1 MRMLL
6 TDPEGGTPMAE
17 TDRTNLRDKVRTA
30 YSVAADRPQEK
41 NAFPVG
47 RAFAESLG
55 YPADLLDQLPTV
67 ASDAFAGVSNVS
79 IFAEI
84 PSRATVLDLGCGAG
98 LDALIAARRVGPAGK
113 VIAVDF
119 STAMLTRA
127 RQAVTESGL
136 SNVEVRE
143 ADAEQLPIAAEE
155 IDVAM
160 VNGIFNLN
168 PSRDA
173 IFRELARVVRRGGT
187 VFAAELI
194 LSSPLPPEARASET
208 NWFA

>member
-1 MRMLL
+1 M
-6 TDPEGGTPMAE
+6 TA
-17 TDRTNLRDKVRTA
+17 TDRTDLRDKVRLA
-30 YSVAADRPQEK
+30 YSAAAEMPQEK
-41 NAFPVG
+41 HAFPVG

-55 YPADLLDQLPTV
+55 YPSDLLDQLPAV

-84 PSRATVLDLGCGAG
+84 PSGATILDLGCGAG
-98 LDALIAARRVGPAGK
+98 LDALIAARRVGLSGK

-119 STAMLTRA
+119 STAMLDRA
-127 RQAVTESGL
+127 RHAVAEAGVNNL
-136 SNVEVRE
+136 ELRE
-143 ADAEQLPIAAEE
+143 AGAEQLPIADAE

-168 PSRDA
+168 PARDA
-173 IFRELARVVRRGGT
+173 IFRELARVVRRGGM

-194 LSSPLPPEARASET
+194 LSSPLPPEARASES

>member
-1 MRMLL
+1 M
-6 TDPEGGTPMAE
+6 TGS
-17 TDRTNLRDKVRTA
+17 DRTSLRNKVRTA

-41 NAFPVG
+41 HAFPVG

-55 YPADLLDQLPTV
+55 YPTDLLDRLPAV
-67 ASDAFAGVSNVS
+67 ASEAFAGVSNVS

-84 PSRATVLDLGCGAG
+84 PSGATILDLGCGAG
-98 LDALIAARRVGPAGK
+98 LDALIAAQRVGLEGK

-119 STAMLTRA
+119 STAMLDRA
-127 RQAVTESGL
+127 RQARAASGL
-136 SNVEVRE
+136 SNLELRE
-143 ADAEQLPIAAEE
+143 ADAERLPIADEE

-168 PSRDA
+168 TSRDA
-173 IFRELARVVRRGGT
+173 ILHELARVVRHGGT

-194 LSSPLPPEARASET
+194 LSIPLPPEARASET